1 MMKNLR
7 LLHSKPERLV
17 LAAVLLKGL
26 VYPGW
31 YTCVELGFALAFCAY
46 RWHFEPKEVA
56 PMSLDDAA
64 KLQGELSSVKGEM
77 GMLKTWIGFDP
88 KARFSMFNHKRG

>member
-1 MMKNLR
+1 MKNLLR
-7 LLHSKPERLV
+7 LRSDKV
-17 LAAVLLKGL
+17 LLSAVLLKGL

-31 YTCVELGFALAFCAY
+31 YTCVELGFALAYCAY
-46 RWHFEPKEVA
+46 RWHFEPKAVV
-56 PMSLDDAA
+56 PMSEDDAT
-64 KLQGELSSVKGEM
+64 KLQLELTTVKGEM